1 MKSWPH
7 WRDLL
12 WTHSF
17 LAFSVSA
24 RKRDIRNVIRHND
37 LAKSFSNKNRI
48 HVLKSEINN
57 PKQMNT
63 LINDLKTEI
72 KIMIEIIEDA
82 EIQIQMRTL
91 LEKNQ
96 TKGKEYLE
104 SMLDGLT

>member
-1 MKSWPH
+1 
-7 WRDLL
+7 
-12 WTHSF
+12 
-17 LAFSVSA
+17 
-24 RKRDIRNVIRHND
+24 
-37 LAKSFSNKNRI
+37 
-48 HVLKSEINN
+48 
-57 PKQMNT
+57 MNT

>member
-1 MKSWPH
+1 
-7 WRDLL
+7 
-12 WTHSF
+12 
-17 LAFSVSA
+17 
-24 RKRDIRNVIRHND
+24 
-37 LAKSFSNKNRI
+37 
-48 HVLKSEINN
+48 
-57 PKQMNT
+57 MNT

-104 SMLDGLT
+104 SMLDGLRSKNYVFFQKS